1 MKRKLTAIMATDV
14 VGYSR
19 LMEAD
24 EAGTFAALKAH
35 RQELIDPEIAEH
47 HGRLFKLMGD
57 GALVE
62 FASVVDAVAC
72 AVAIQD
78 GMAARNEEVPE
89 DRRIAFRIGVH
100 LGDVMVEGDDLYG
113 DGVNVAARLEGLA
126 APGGICISQQAFD
139 QIETKLDLAYEDMG
153 AQQVKNIS
161 RPVRAYRVR
170 RGGATP
176 PEPVTAKR
184 RGWSATRI
192 AGSAAVVALIVA
204 GLVLGWWQPWKPDV
218 EPASIER
225 MAFPLPERP
234 SIAVLAFD
242 NLTGDPE
249 QDYLADG
256 ISETLITSLS
266 RVPHL
271 FVIARNSSFTY
282 KGKPTKVQQVA
293 EELGVRYVLEG
304 SLQSSGER
312 LRINVQL
319 IDALEGN
326 HLWAERFDRSAKDIF
341 DVQDEIALSVVS
353 NLRIKLT
360 EGEGDALARDRPQS
374 LAVYETVLRGNGHLR
389 QFTKTANAK
398 ARGLLLEATKQQP
411 DYVSAWR
418 LLAWTHWLDA
428 RFGWTESRE
437 KSFETAVRLA
447 EKTVEMDG
455 TDPGALTLLGS
466 IRLFQRR
473 HDEAVELGRKS
484 TEIDPNNAIN
494 VGLFALTLIYAGDP
508 EQAITRFHTAMRL
521 SPYYEVWFLYD
532 LALAYSLVGKYAA
545 AVEALET
552 SVVRKPDAIFPFI
565 RLASYYKALGRDQEA
580 RTAVAEALRIK
591 PDFTIGAWV
600 KAHPFKDP
608 ETLARVIEGL
618 RAAGLP
624 DIRPTSREN
633 LAVPSPDKPSIA
645 VLPFTNMSGD
655 PEQEYFA
662 DGMTEDLITDLAKI
676 SGLLV
681 IARNSTFAYKGQSL
695 DVREVARELGVRYV
709 VEGSVRK
716 AGGRIRINA
725 QLIDAETGIHL
736 WAERYDRDATDVFD
750 LQDEVRARIVT
761 ALRVKLTPAEED
773 RLARQMTDNAEAY
786 DYYIRGLRQES
797 FFTKEGNLESLRLFE
812 RAIELD
818 PTFAAAYGR
827 LATAHTLAAETG
839 WSPAPEESLET
850 ARLLAEKAVAL
861 DDDLPQAHWA
871 VARVYSRKRLFD
883 GDRAIASL
891 RKAIALDPNYA
902 DGHAFLATVLYF
914 VGRAE
919 ESLGHIETAMRLNPH
934 FPFWYYYSL
943 GASQFMLTRY
953 DAAIESFEK
962 AVERNPAWVVT
973 RRILVAAYGHLG
985 MIEEA
990 EWEMEE
996 LRMLGFEPTIA
1007 NWESRVQIQDPAY
1020 RARYFDGLRKA
1031 GVPE

>member
-1 MKRKLTAIMATDV
+1 MERKLAAILAIDV

-19 LMEAD
+19 LMEID
-24 EAGTFAALKAH
+24 EAGTLAALKAH
-35 RQELIDPEIAEH
+35 RAALIDPEIAEH
-47 HGRLFKLMGD
+47 HGRLVKLMGD

-72 AVAIQD
+72 AVAIQE

-89 DRRIAFRIGVH
+89 DRRIVFRIGVH

-126 APGGICISQQAFD
+126 APGGVCISQQAFD
-139 QIETKLDLAYEDMG
+139 QVETKLDLAYEDLG
-153 AQQVKNIS
+153 EQQVKNIA
-161 RPVRAYRVR
+161 RPVRTYRVR
-170 RGGATP
+170 RDGQRPSGAATP
-176 PEPVTAKR
+176 KR
-184 RGWSATRI
+184 HGPNKARMFG
-192 AGSAAVVALIVA
+192 AGSVALLIVA
-204 GLVLGWWQPWKPDV
+204 GVAAGWWQPWKSEV
-218 EPASIER
+218 EPAAIER
-225 MAFPLPERP
+225 MAQPL
-234 SIAVLAFD
+234 A
-242 NLTGDPE
+242 
-249 QDYLADG
+249 
-256 ISETLITSLS
+256 
-266 RVPHL
+266 
-271 FVIARNSSFTY
+271 
-282 KGKPTKVQQVA
+282 
-293 EELGVRYVLEG
+293 
-304 SLQSSGER
+304 
-312 LRINVQL
+312 
-319 IDALEGN
+319 
-326 HLWAERFDRSAKDIF
+326 
-341 DVQDEIALSVVS
+341 
-353 NLRIKLT
+353 
-360 EGEGDALARDRPQS
+360 
-374 LAVYETVLRGNGHLR
+374 
-389 QFTKTANAK
+389 
-398 ARGLLLEATKQQP
+398 
-411 DYVSAWR
+411 
-418 LLAWTHWLDA
+418 
-428 RFGWTESRE
+428 
-437 KSFETAVRLA
+437 
-447 EKTVEMDG
+447 
-455 TDPGALTLLGS
+455 
-466 IRLFQRR
+466 
-473 HDEAVELGRKS
+473 
-484 TEIDPNNAIN
+484 
-494 VGLFALTLIYAGDP
+494 
-508 EQAITRFHTAMRL
+508 
-521 SPYYEVWFLYD
+521 
-532 LALAYSLVGKYAA
+532 
-545 AVEALET
+545 
-552 SVVRKPDAIFPFI
+552 
-565 RLASYYKALGRDQEA
+565 
-580 RTAVAEALRIK
+580 
-591 PDFTIGAWV
+591 
-600 KAHPFKDP
+600 
-608 ETLARVIEGL
+608 
-618 RAAGLP
+618 
-624 DIRPTSREN
+624 
-633 LAVPSPDKPSIA
+633 DKPSIA
-645 VLPFTNMSGD
+645 VLPFNNMSGD

-681 IARNSTFAYKGQSL
+681 IARNSTFAYKGQSP

-786 DYYIRGLRQES
+786 DYYIRALRQES
-797 FFTKEGNLESLRLFE
+797 FFTKEGNLESRRMLE

-818 PTFAAAYGR
+818 PAFAAAYGK
-827 LATAHTLAAETG
+827 LATAHTLAAENG
-839 WSPAPEESLET
+839 WSPAPEESMET

-883 GDRAIASL
+883 GGRAIASL

-902 DGHAFLATVLYF
+902 DGHAFLATVLVF

-919 ESLGHIETAMRLNPH
+919 EALGHVETAMRLNPH
-934 FPFWYYYSL
+934 FPFWYFYAL

-962 AVERNPAWVVT
+962 AIERNPAW
-973 RRILVAAYGHLG
+973 RANHRFLVAAYGHLG